1 MAIPVVKK
9 VKVLEAGYV
18 KEANSILLIVE
29 CDEGRF
35 RNQIHSDCFTFGGKN
50 VEEEMTKTAAL
61 MVGKTI
67 NIAFDTELDGKIK
80 DHYKL
85 KY

>member
-1 MAIPVVKK
+1 MAVPVKKK
-9 VKVLEAGYV
+9 VKVIKAEYV
-18 KEANSILLIVE
+18 KDVDSILIVGE

-35 RNQIHSDCFTFGGKN
+35 RNQINSSCFTFGNKDR
-50 VEEEMTKTAAL
+50 EEEMKKTAAL

-67 NIAFDTELDGKIK
+67 WTVFDSELEDKIQDK
-80 DHYKL
+80 YPL

>member
-9 VKVLEAGYV
+9 IKVLEAKYV
-18 KEANSILLIVE
+18 KEAESIVLVGE
-29 CDEGRF
+29 CAEGRF
-35 RNQIHSDCFTFGGKN
+35 SNQIHSSCFTFGDRN
-50 VEEEMTKTAAL
+50 VDDEMTKTAYL
-61 MVGKTI
+61 LIGKTI
-67 NIAFDTELDGKIK
+67 GVAFDTELDGKIK